1 MTNFKFLF
9 SVCLAALFGLE
20 NDIKKISGFQE
31 VLVYYKAGF
40 RKPLRNAIAVSVSFW
55 KPRLRVISVF

>member
-20 NDIKKISGFQE
+20 NDKMIKNLVGFQE

-40 RKPLRNAIAVSVSFW
+40 RKPLRNAIAVSVSF
-55 KPRLRVISVF
+55 